1 MNSGVDFI
9 GIGAQKSGTSWVYAC
24 LYEHPEICAPIKEI
38 HFFSRPRFEKGIA
51 WYESHFKKCST
62 QSKKGEFST
71 SYLYAVE
78 ASARIKAVY
87 PDVKII
93 AILRDPITRAYSQYR
108 NALKAGEITET
119 TSFFSYI
126 AEEKSV
132 IAQGM
137 YAEQLARYV
146 SLFGHEQMLVLVYED
161 IARDPRA
168 FMQRIY
174 TFIGVDASFVPSM
187 LHTSINIAR
196 TPKRVFIDRMMH
208 HSAEFLR
215 RRGLD
220 RLVWY
225 VRKIGLPDMVRAV
238 NTKTDTKEKKLEYDR
253 NALVHM
259 FREDARRL
267 TEYCG
272 RDMVKEWNLE

>member
-1 MNSGVDFI
+1 MSSVIDFI

-38 HFFSRPRFEKGIA
+38 HFFSRSRFEKGSA
-51 WYESHFKKCST
+51 WYESHFKKCS
-62 QSKKGEFST
+62 QWSKKGEFST
-71 SYLYAVE
+71 SYLYSPE
-78 ASARIKAVY
+78 APMRIKKQY
-87 PDVKII
+87 PKVKII
-93 AILRDPITRAYSQYR
+93 AILRDPIARAYSHYR
-108 NALKAGEITET
+108 NAIKAGEISEAVPFLT
-119 TSFFSYI
+119 YVQ
-126 AEEKSV
+126 EEESV
-132 IAQGM
+132 LAQGR
-137 YAEQLARYV
+137 YAEQLARYRN
-146 SLFGHEQMLVLVYED
+146 LFPREQMLVLVYED
-161 IARDPRA
+161 IARDPHA
-168 FMQRIY
+168 FMQSIY

-225 VRKIGLPDMVRAV
+225 VRKVGLPDMVRAV
-238 NTKTDTKEKKLEYDR
+238 NTKTDTKEKQLEYDR
-253 NALVHM
+253 KALAHM
-259 FREDARRL
+259 FCEDARLL